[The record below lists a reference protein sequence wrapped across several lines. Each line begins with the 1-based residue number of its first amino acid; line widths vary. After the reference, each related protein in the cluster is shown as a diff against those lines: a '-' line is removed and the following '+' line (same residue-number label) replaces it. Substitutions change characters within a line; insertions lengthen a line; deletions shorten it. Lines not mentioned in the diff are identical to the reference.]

1 MEGVKQGVLKSR
13 GLKISPDK
21 VYTECTVQCQNRSH
35 ICGVG
40 TDSNS
45 RRLLPQIFRPAA
57 YHTMPTCL
65 PCHCAHHR
73 HRHLLSHSKH
83 HKVLKGLTSKYV
95 CPSLPAR
102 FCRSRNLKGSTMS
115 EMIRFDEGRA
125 SSMWSAWWGAG
136 LAWAPELDLI

>member
-1 MEGVKQGVLKSR
+1 MKQGVLKSR

-65 PCHCAHHR
+65 PCHCVHHS
-73 HRHLLSHSKH
+73 HKNLLSHFNH